1 MPHNNKIKTT
11 IRTRTVYL
19 LLLSITLLTS
29 CDIPYTIKL
38 DGKSKYRIP
47 TECGRLEVSCKGLMG
62 YNYRLKIKA
71 IDGEF
76 DIHTDSLKIWAHPQ
90 MAFSGAGFIMDKNAV
105 SGYIT
110 LKRKEELECIFSTF
124 PKDFENFDPEL
135 YQVVIL
141 PCNFIMCNN
150 KPLINDTIRIR

>member
-1 MPHNNKIKTT
+1 MKTKT
-11 IRTRTVYL
+11 NLQTGIACL
-19 LLLSITLLTS
+19 LLLFITLLTG
-29 CDIPYTIKL
+29 CDMPYTIKL

-47 TECGRLEVSCKGLMG
+47 TECGWLEVSCKELMG

-90 MAFSGAGFIMDKNAV
+90 MVFSGAEFMMDKNTV
-105 SGYIT
+105 SGHIT
-110 LKRKEELECIFSTF
+110 LKRKDVLECVFSTF
-124 PKDFENFDPEL
+124 PKDFDNFDPEL
-135 YQVVIL
+135 YRVVIL
-141 PCNFIMCNN
+141 PNNFIMCNN